1 MSQGSGGG
9 RDSRAG
15 DGPLDGVRAPGVPAG
30 DVYAWYRRGQD
41 LLTKGHAAAAALI
54 LERAAA
60 AEPSSRS
67 IREALARAQ
76 FDAGRYAA
84 AADSFQRIVDSSPSD
99 DYARFGLGLSLARA
113 GDPAAAAGHLA
124 LAAAMCPHVRH
135 YTSAL
140 RGVRATLRARER
152 R

>member
-9 RDSRAG
+9 RDSQAG
-15 DGPLDGVRAPGVPAG
+15 DGPPDGDRAPGVPAG

-41 LLTKGHAAAAALI
+41 LLGKGHAAAAALI

-76 FDAGRYAA
+76 FDAGRYVA

>member
-1 MSQGSGGG
+1 MSQGSGEG
-9 RDSRAG
+9 RDSRPGGLPG
-15 DGPLDGVRAPGVPAG
+15 DGDRLPGAPAG
-30 DVYAWYRRGQD
+30 DVYAWYRRGLD
-41 LLTKGHAAAAALI
+41 LLANGNAAAAAQL

-67 IREALARAQ
+67 ITEALARAQ
-76 FDAGRYAA
+76 FDTGRYAA
-84 AADSFQRIVDSSPSD
+84 AADSFRRIVDSNPSD
-99 DYARFGLGLSLARA
+99 DYALFGLGLSLARA

-140 RGVRATLRARER
+140 RGVRATLRARQR